1 MQKAWP
7 LLLCAIALPAH
18 ACWQDAAARYGVDAR
33 LLFAIA
39 QQESSLNARAI
50 NSSHAARTGSVDIGL
65 MQINSRWLPV
75 LDRHGIRETDLLD
88 PCTNLQVG
96 AWILAQSFQRHGAT
110 WEAVGA
116 YHASCTQLPPPD
128 CAATRTRYA
137 AAVYR
142 RLNSIA
148 PRPPLQ

>member
-7 LLLCAIALPAH
+7 LMLFAIALPAH
-18 ACWQDAAARYGVDAR
+18 ACWQDAGARYGVDAR
-33 LLFAIA
+33 LLYAIA

-50 NSSHAARTGSVDIGL
+50 NRSHTARTGSVDIGL
-65 MQINSRWLPV
+65 MQINSRWLSV
-75 LDRHGIRETDLLD
+75 LHRHGIGEADLLD

-96 AWILAQSFQRHGAT
+96 AWILAQSFRRYGAT

-116 YHASCTQLPPPD
+116 YHAGCTALRPPD

-142 RLNSIA
+142 RLKGLEQ
-148 PRPPLQ
+148 RPPLQ

>member
-1 MQKAWP
+1 M
-7 LLLCAIALPAH
+7 LSCAIALPAH

-33 LLFAIA
+33 LLYAIA
-39 QQESSLNARAI
+39 QQESSLNPAAI
-50 NSSHAARTGSVDIGL
+50 NRSHAAHTGSVDIGL
-65 MQINSRWLPV
+65 MQINSRRLPV
-75 LDRHGIRETDLLD
+75 LDQHGIREADLLD

-96 AWILAQSFQRHGAT
+96 AWILAQSFRRHGAT
-110 WEAVGA
+110 RQAVGA
-116 YHASCTQLPPPD
+116 CHASCTQLRPPD

-142 RLNSIA
+142 RLTGVA